1 MRQSFD
7 EQLKRLD
14 SELSLMGAM
23 CEEAIATA
31 AEAVLRGGDEVLK
44 KKAAELEEGTD
55 RQEREIESLCMNLLL
70 RQQPVAGDLR
80 SISSALRMIS
90 DMERIG
96 DQASDIAELAD
107 YIGPAGDGHMA
118 RLRQMAME
126 TIKMVTNSVDSFI
139 KKDAAAAKAVIDYDD
154 VVDGLFN
161 EVKLELVALIAAMP
175 ENGEAYID
183 ILMVAKYFE
192 RIGDHATNIAEQVVD
207 CLEPRGYH

>member
-1 MRQSFD
+1 
-7 EQLKRLD
+7 
-14 SELSLMGAM
+14 
-23 CEEAIATA
+23 
-31 AEAVLRGGDEVLK
+31 
-44 KKAAELEEGTD
+44 
-55 RQEREIESLCMNLLL
+55 
-70 RQQPVAGDLR
+70 
-80 SISSALRMIS
+80 
-90 DMERIG
+90 
-96 DQASDIAELAD
+96 
-107 YIGPAGDGHMA
+107 MA

-161 EVKLELVALIAAMP
+161 EVKQELVALIAAMP

-207 CLEPRGYH
+207 CLEPKVYH